1 MLAYAL
7 TVAILSGVDGGHE
20 VLTVLD
26 KQAAAWTRGDI
37 DAFCSVYADDAVFV
51 SPSGVTKGRAEVLA
65 RYKKKYPTAAAMG
78 KLKLEPIDVRAGSD
92 EVSVAAKWTLEYPD
106 KPAATGSTVV
116 VFKKSSTGAWQIV
129 HDASM

>member
-7 TVAILSGVDGGHE
+7 SLALSAADGGHE
-20 VLTVLD
+20 VLALIE
-26 KQAAAWTRGDI
+26 KQSAAWTRGDI
-37 DAFCSVYADDAVFV
+37 DTFCSGYADDAVFV

-78 KLKLEPIDVRAGSD
+78 KLTLTPIDVRSTAD
-92 EVSVAAKWTLEYPD
+92 QVSVSAKWTLEYPD
-106 KPAATGSTVV
+106 KPAATGHTVV
-116 VFKKSSTGAWQIV
+116 VFVRKGTTWQIV

>member
-7 TVAILSGVDGGHE
+7 SLALSAADGGHE
-20 VLTVLD
+20 VLSLLER
-26 KQAAAWTRGDI
+26 QAAAWTKGDL
-37 DAFCSVYADDAVFV
+37 DAFCAVYADDAVFV

-78 KLKLEPIDVRAGSD
+78 KLTLVPIDVRDSAD

-106 KPAATGSTVV
+106 KPAATGHTVV
-116 VFKKSSTGAWQIV
+116 VLKRWKGTWQIV

>member
-7 TVAILSGVDGGHE
+7 SLALSAADGGHE
-20 VLTVLD
+20 VLALLER
-26 KQAAAWTRGDI
+26 QAAAWTKGDL

-51 SPSGVTKGRAEVLA
+51 SPSGVTRGRAEVLA

-78 KLKLEPIDVRAGSD
+78 KLTLAPLDVRASAD

-106 KPAATGSTVV
+106 TPAATGHTVV
-116 VFKKSSTGAWQIV
+116 VFKRWKGTWQIV

>member
-7 TVAILSGVDGGHE
+7 TLMVGAADGGHE
-20 VLTVLD
+20 VLALLERQSASWS
-26 KQAAAWTRGDI
+26 KGDL

-51 SPSGVTKGRAEVLA
+51 SPSGVTRGRAEVLA

-78 KLKLEPIDVRAGSD
+78 KLTLSPIDVRESMD
-92 EVSVAAKWTLEYPD
+92 VVSVAAKWTLEYPD
-106 KPAATGSTVV
+106 KPAATGHTVV
-116 VFKKSSTGAWQIV
+116 VFRRTQNQWRIV

>member
-7 TVAILSGVDGGHE
+7 SLALAAADGGHE
-20 VLTVLD
+20 VLALIE
-26 KQAAAWTRGDI
+26 KQSAAWTRGDL

-65 RYKKKYPTAAAMG
+65 RYKKKYPTPAAMG
-78 KLKLEPIDVRAGSD
+78 KLTLTPIDVRSTAD
-92 EVSVAAKWTLEYPD
+92 QVSVSAKWTLEYPD
-106 KPAATGSTVV
+106 KPAATGHTVV
-116 VFKKSSTGAWQIV
+116 VFVRKGTSWLIV

>member
-7 TVAILSGVDGGHE
+7 TLVTLGAADGGHE
-20 VLTVLD
+20 VLALLER
-26 KQAAAWTRGDI
+26 QSAAWSKGEL

-65 RYKKKYPTAAAMG
+65 RYKKKYPTSAAMG
-78 KLKLEPIDVRAGSD
+78 KLTLSAIDVRETAD
-92 EVSVAAKWTLEYPD
+92 AVSVAAKWTLEYPD
-106 KPAATGSTVV
+106 KPAATGHTVV
-116 VFKKSSTGAWQIV
+116 VFKRIAGQWKIV

>member
-7 TVAILSGVDGGHE
+7 TFALGAADGGHE
-20 VLTVLD
+20 VLALLD
-26 KQAAAWTRGDI
+26 RQAQAWSRGDVA
-37 DAFCSVYADDAVFV
+37 AFCSIYADDAVFV

-65 RYKKKYPTAAAMG
+65 RYQKQYPTPAAMG
-78 KLKLEPIDVRAGSD
+78 KLTLSPLDVRAGAD
-92 EVSVAAKWTLEYPD
+92 TVSVAAKWTLEYPD

-116 VFKKSSTGAWQIV
+116 VFRRLEGQWRIV